1 MDSVAGSE
9 VAGGGVRGERFLSSS
24 CRDPVVPREL
34 MLKVEEDK
42 EGGPSDSV
50 SDVVSDVFSGVTTAA
65 GDLAALVVFDISW
78 TTLPLFQPSRVTYK
92 SAPTRRGSFLRPLA
106 PVLDLPVSPW
116 GSSK

>member
-1 MDSVAGSE
+1 
-9 VAGGGVRGERFLSSS
+9 
-24 CRDPVVPREL
+24 VVPREL
-34 MLKVEEDK
+34 MLEVEEDK

-50 SDVVSDVFSGVTTAA
+50 SDVVSDKVFGLTTVT
-65 GDLAALVVFDISW
+65 GDLATLVIFVDFW
-78 TTLPLFQPSRVTYK
+78 TTWPLFQPSRVTYK

>member
-1 MDSVAGSE
+1 
-9 VAGGGVRGERFLSSS
+9 
-24 CRDPVVPREL
+24 
-34 MLKVEEDK
+34 MLEVEEDK

-50 SDVVSDVFSGVTTAA
+50 SDVVSDMVFGVTTAA
-65 GDLAALVVFDISW
+65 GGLAALVIFVVFW
-78 TTLPLFQPSRVTYK
+78 TTWPLFQPSRVTYK